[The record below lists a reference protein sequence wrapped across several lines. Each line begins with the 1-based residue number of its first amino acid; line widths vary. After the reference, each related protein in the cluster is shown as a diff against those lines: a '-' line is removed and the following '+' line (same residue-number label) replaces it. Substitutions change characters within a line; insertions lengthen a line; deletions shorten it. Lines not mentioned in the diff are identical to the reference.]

1 MGEKHSKKT
10 HGPGPGNGRE
20 TLERGSPEL
29 REQIAALA
37 EQVRRLSARGPAPP
51 PVPPAG
57 PPPAAPVRTASEH
70 SQPRGELLASDVIAM
85 TERAAAQIRESA
97 RREAERIR
105 AQSRS
110 SGSVTAARLA
120 GIVRRQRAALTAL
133 AAEIELLEQGA
144 EALRAQLALLEGE
157 LAQIDE
163 ILGTSGPPELG
174 AFSAPAA

>member
-1 MGEKHSKKT
+1 M
-10 HGPGPGNGRE
+10 
-20 TLERGSPEL
+20 
-29 REQIAALA
+29 
-37 EQVRRLSARGPAPP
+37 
-51 PVPPAG
+51 PPAE
-57 PPPAAPVRTASEH
+57 PPPAPPVRTAPGRSE
-70 SQPRGELLASDVIAM
+70 PRGELLASDVLAM

-105 AQSRS
+105 TQSRS
-110 SGSVTAARLA
+110 SGSVTAARLT
-120 GIVRRQRAALTAL
+120 GIVRRQRAALIAM

-144 EALRAQLALLEGE
+144 EALRAHLALLEDE